1 MDMKKNMNVEEFE
14 RFLDMLS
21 EHGYKKGYDYIHKRE
36 QWYKSFGRDKNLYE
50 EGRSLYQVFVNV
62 FDWRP
67 YHDMEPDLKR
77 FGKDFSV
84 TVTVMVSRTIDEV
97 PISLDFDGFTSVRDV
112 EEKAK
117 HFYIYVNSLFTVPPK
132 EEA

>member
-1 MDMKKNMNVEEFE
+1 MKKNMNVEEFE

-21 EHGYKKGYDYIHKRE
+21 EHGYAKGYDYIHKRE

-67 YHDMEPDLKR
+67 YHDREPDLKR

-97 PISLDFDGFTSVRDV
+97 PITLDFDGFTSVKDV